1 MLPLAAMIANAGCV
15 FLMGDPTVWPDP
27 MTAQFSLFDLTGA
40 SATVVMERYAAG
52 ASSWRPPRRMP

>member
-1 MLPLAAMIANAGCV
+1 
-15 FLMGDPTVWPDP
+15 